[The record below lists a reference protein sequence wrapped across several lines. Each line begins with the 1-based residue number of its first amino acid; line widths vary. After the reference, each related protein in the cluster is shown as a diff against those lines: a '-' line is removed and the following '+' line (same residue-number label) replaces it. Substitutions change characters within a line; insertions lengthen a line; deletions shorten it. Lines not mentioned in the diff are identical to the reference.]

1 MCRMTIGDATCIFL
15 PKSCVGKPGW
25 FGLVAW
31 RLILRSYMI
40 LLVSPLKGFEIHPK
54 GSDPLLGSDR
64 YKPGIFAKNLQND
77 EGRVKNYPYFAQISD
92 FSFIPNMS
100 LACVPGPCGPK
111 KAKLGRNL
119 LLCHFPAFS
128 SLSPQLSLRSNP
140 SFLQGHWLTMA
151 HWYLLPFFTT

>member
-1 MCRMTIGDATCIFL
+1 
-15 PKSCVGKPGW
+15 
-25 FGLVAW
+25 
-31 RLILRSYMI
+31 MI

-119 LLCHFPAFS
+119 LLCHIPAFS

-140 SFLQGHWLTMA
+140 SFLQGHWRQRVKRSYPPILHARLIFETREKSKSGQNIPPYNMSSGA
-151 HWYLLPFFTT
+151 RTG